1 MKVRNSEIAFA
12 LFSLVHAVLFTRP
25 AEVVDALQALPIYY
39 VVMSAC
45 LVVSLPSMLDAL
57 VRRNVYSHP
66 AFLCMTAFCVVS
78 LMSIFVNAKSLP
90 EASDEGIELIKTFLY
105 FVLFLALVDSPWR
118 LRVIIVFLTL
128 FGMVTTSIALLHFFE
143 IVRFSAIRVV
153 KELLE
158 TPSGEMFVERLQFTG
173 ILQDPNE
180 ACVYLSMLCIYALH
194 GLTDRASGIWRVLWI
209 APLALF
215 LVAIAS
221 TQSRGGL
228 LALLV
233 GLVVYWIYSFGGKKG
248 VMYCLLGVPVVLVA
262 FAGRQT
268 QFSGATT
275 GSTRIGLWSD
285 WMDEF
290 RNNPILGIGPKVKS
304 IGDAVG
310 APAPSADDD
319 DRSQRAELKHLA
331 HNSYLQGF
339 ADTGLIGG
347 MFFLGAFTFVFFSM
361 NRYASFQRIFILDPE
376 LRRLHPCIVGA
387 TAVYGM
393 GMLTLSLNYI
403 VVTFFAL
410 AVPISF
416 VSMMRTIPRVEDE
429 QLDIGTGVRLVAI
442 SIAFL
447 GFIYILIRLFRNY

>member
-1 MKVRNSEIAFA
+1 MAFA
-12 LFSLVHAVLFTRP
+12 LFILVNAVLFTRP
-25 AEVVDALQALPIYY
+25 AEVVDSLQALPIYY

-57 VRRNVYSHP
+57 VRRRVYSHP
-66 AFLCMTAFCVVS
+66 AFVCMAAFCVAAM
-78 LMSIFVNAKSLP
+78 MSIFVNAKSLQ

-105 FVLFLALVDSPWR
+105 FVLFLALVDRPSR
-118 LRVIIVFLTL
+118 LRVMIVFLTL
-128 FGMVTTSIALLHFFE
+128 FGMVTTSIALLHFFG

-158 TPSGEMFVERLQFTG
+158 TPSGEIFVERLQFTG

-180 ACVYLSMLCIYALH
+180 ACVYLSMLCVYALH
-194 GLTDRASGIWRVLWI
+194 GLTDRASGIWRLLWT

-215 LVAIAS
+215 LFAIAH

-248 VMYCLLGVPVVLVA
+248 LLYCLLGVPVVLVA

-285 WMDEF
+285 WMDQF
-290 RNNPILGIGPKVKS
+290 RNNPVLGVGPKVAS
-304 IGDAVG
+304 VGDPVG
-310 APAPSADDD
+310 SLGLSESDD
-319 DRSQRAELKHLA
+319 DRSQQAELKHLA

-347 MFFLGAFTFVFFSM
+347 MFFLGAFSFVLFSM
-361 NRYASFQRIFILDPE
+361 HRYATFQRIFILDPD
-376 LRRLHPCIVGA
+376 LRRLHPCIMGA

-403 VVTFFAL
+403 VVTFFAF

-416 VSMMRTIPRVEDE
+416 VSMIRTIPCVQDE
-429 QLDIGTGVRLVAI
+429 EFSTETGIRTVAI

-447 GFIYILIRLFRNY
+447 GFVYILIRLFRNY